1 MWPGPSPPLVVLYC
15 AAFWSWGALSYTA
28 PIPPSFKSSRVLSLY
43 PSEATVLP
51 ASLFGEDLC
60 LLLEI
65 SVFNF
70 LLLLSHHL
78 HRPLHSLFFLRHRVP
93 DAGLSVSYT
102 THLIQ
107 SPSNMLKV
115 TGIQWQSLTPQ
126 TLALNH
132 KFRATQPLD
141 LPAQTSRQL
150 SWPSLALAWACPC
163 HVSRHPLMR
172 PGWWFTE
179 TPCCQVQAQLGVKW
193 EVTEL
198 GCEDALNR
206 EAGACG
212 ILDRAT
218 MLCYCCARA
227 LNFMVFNVI
236 RSA

>member
-150 SWPSLALAWACPC
+150 SWPSLVGPGLGMPMPCLSSPSHAAWLVVHGDSLLSSPSPAWCEMGGDRTRVRRCSKSGSWSMWNPGQSYYAL
-163 HVSRHPLMR
+163 L
-172 PGWWFTE
+172 
-179 TPCCQVQAQLGVKW
+179 L
-193 EVTEL
+193 
-198 GCEDALNR
+198 
-206 EAGACG
+206 
-212 ILDRAT
+212 
-218 MLCYCCARA
+218 LCTCTQFYG
-227 LNFMVFNVI
+227 F
-236 RSA
+236 